1 VPTEYCNVHVET
13 TLCYDGENYH
23 LATDA
28 CEKKGTTAA
37 YGLLNIAR
45 QFPIANIVVA
55 DQQYCVGTLT
65 KQAGYSEARCDT
77 LDPVNEECTTHKA
90 TTTRTTRTEEQENND
105 DEDNDDNQ
113 DNDDGQDGQD
123 DEE

>member
-1 VPTEYCNVHVET
+1 VEEV
-13 TLCYDGENYH
+13 LCDDGDNYH

-28 CEKKGTTAA
+28 CVRKGTT
-37 YGLLNIAR
+37 GSFGMLNYAR

-90 TTTRTTRTEEQENND
+90 TSSTRTTRTEEQENND
-105 DEDNDDNQ
+105 DEDDDDNQ